1 MTQNL
6 ALLFTVEAERRKQ
19 STSIQRELPRPSDV
33 NSNILRPSHC
43 DPPLTDLQKAEELIK
58 QEMLVMLHH
67 DALTIPPALSASTK
81 LKQPPRLNLV
91 HHAAYLERHPFNEY
105 EEDEVEYVSKT

>member
-1 MTQNL
+1 M
-6 ALLFTVEAERRKQ
+6 EAERRKQ
-19 STSIQRELPRPSDV
+19 STSVQRELPRPSDV

-67 DALTIPPALSASTK
+67 DALKFPPALSAPTK
-81 LKQPPRLNLV
+81 GKQPPRLNLT
-91 HHAAYLERHPFNEY
+91 HHAAYLERHPYNEY
-105 EEDEVEYVSKT
+105 EEEEVEYVSKI